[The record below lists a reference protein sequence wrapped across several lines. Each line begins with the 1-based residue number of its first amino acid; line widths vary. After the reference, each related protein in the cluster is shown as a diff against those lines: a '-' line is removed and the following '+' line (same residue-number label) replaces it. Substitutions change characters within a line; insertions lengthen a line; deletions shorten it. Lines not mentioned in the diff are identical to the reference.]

1 MAVDQ
6 TPDVKCSTCG
16 HRWKQHGNRTGHCG
30 GDCHQTYEGSN
41 LFDWHQTCTDDG
53 TVVCRTPHSEDWDPK
68 LVWTGQSWQKP
79 FKKPE
84 SWD

>member
-16 HRWKQHGNRTGHCG
+16 KSWKQYGNRTGHCG
-30 GDCHQTYEGSN
+30 S
-41 LFDWHQTCTDDG
+41 DWHQTRTDDG
-53 TVVCRTPHSEDWDPK
+53 TVVYRTPHSKDCDQK
-68 LVWTGQSWQKP
+68 LAWTGQSWRKP

-84 SWD
+84 GWD